1 MTVFETFY
9 HFIGYSRT
17 NDTGIVIMSHR
28 RIQKDNKKI
37 EKQMDEIRK
46 IESAKAEIIYAIK
59 GNWIAGAITWDEL
72 CDDTLG
78 EVNSPVYRKAFHE
91 LVEDGEII
99 VRKGVEWP
107 GDLPPEV
114 YVLKG
119 CCAETV
125 TSFTPYTD
133 YTGDEPKEFEFDKDD
148 N

>member
-1 MTVFETFY
+1 MA
-9 HFIGYSRT
+9 S
-17 NDTGIVIMSHR
+17 
-28 RIQKDNKKI
+28 
-37 EKQMDEIRK
+37 IRK
-46 IESAKAEIIYAIK
+46 TVTEKVRIYCTRQSL
-59 GNWIAGAITWDEL
+59 GEL

-78 EVNSPVYRKAFHE
+78 EVNSPLYRKAFHE

-133 YTGDEPKEFEFDKDD
+133 YTGDEPKEFEFDEDD